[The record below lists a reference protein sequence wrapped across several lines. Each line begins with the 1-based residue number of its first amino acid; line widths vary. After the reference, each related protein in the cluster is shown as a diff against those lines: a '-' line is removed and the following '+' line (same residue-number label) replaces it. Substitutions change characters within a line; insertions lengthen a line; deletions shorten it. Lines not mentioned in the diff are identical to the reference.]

1 MGPELGAT
9 LLGLST
15 FLNTPPLYSGGRQDV
30 LCVCVVVGGVT
41 RDDMS
46 TLRTLVR
53 ESLSLSTG
61 MLPMGRL

>member
-1 MGPELGAT
+1 MGSELGAI
-9 LLGLST
+9 LLGLGT

-30 LCVCVVVGGVT
+30 LCVCVGGVT
-41 RDDMS
+41 KDDMS